1 MRSPYQAS
9 AVDDGF
15 PFRRCELIAGYG
27 FRYYD
32 PVAGRWL
39 SRDPIGEVGDLGLYL
54 FALNNP
60 LSYFDAVGWFAELA
74 PYDEDK
80 CRRLKSY
87 RDTQLDNAG
96 DMIDDFDE
104 FRDLIN
110 YVRNWAYAQIFT
122 SFSVG
127 AVSAATSIIIRPAVA
142 ASSAGSSFAAGT
154 SYHRV
159 VVEST
164 RQMEASRGI
173 IMEAAST
180 GASVGASFFFFWN
193 TAQWAT
199 DLLNE
204 IDAMSATHRDMI
216 SQLHDAVSAADDVLN
231 NDPCC
236 SSLSL

>member
-1 MRSPYQAS
+1 MP
-9 AVDDGF
+9 
-15 PFRRCELIAGYG
+15 EYG

-32 PVAGRWL
+32 PGTGRWP

-60 LSYFDAVGWFAELA
+60 LSYFDAVGWFAKLA

-154 SYHRV
+154 S
-159 VVEST
+159 
-164 RQMEASRGI
+164 
-173 IMEAAST
+173 
-180 GASVGASFFFFWN
+180 
-193 TAQWAT
+193 
-199 DLLNE
+199 
-204 IDAMSATHRDMI
+204 
-216 SQLHDAVSAADDVLN
+216 
-231 NDPCC
+231 
-236 SSLSL
+236 